1 MKMTRIFE
9 AHTGLGLGKAIRAGL
24 LPGVLAFSLLASV
37 GCASVSR
44 APTDAFQ
51 AADIAIA
58 NAEKE
63 EASEFAPTELISAR
77 NKIAAAR
84 SAVERNPRESDIMR
98 ARRLADEARSDA
110 EFASARARDG
120 REQSVN
126 ADLRKNNETLREE
139 LQRTSG
145 GMQ

>member
-1 MKMTRIFE
+1 MKMTHIFDARRIF
-9 AHTGLGLGKAIRAGL
+9 GISF
-24 LPGVLAFSLLASV
+24 LAVSLLASV

-51 AADIAIA
+51 AADIAIS

-77 NKIAAAR
+77 NKIAAAKMM
-84 SAVERNPRESDIMR
+84 VEKSQRESDVMR
-98 ARRLADEARSDA
+98 ARRMAEEARSDA

-120 REQSVN
+120 RAQAVN
-126 ADLRKNNETLREE
+126 ADLQKNNDTLREE

-145 GMQ
+145 GTR

>member
-1 MKMTRIFE
+1 MKMTHIFDVRRVVG
-9 AHTGLGLGKAIRAGL
+9 ASF
-24 LPGVLAFSLLASV
+24 LALSLLASV

-63 EASEFAPTELISAR
+63 SASEFAPTEMISAR

-84 SAVERNPRESDIMR
+84 TAVQKSQREADVMR
-98 ARRLADEARSDA
+98 ARQLAEEARSDA

-120 REQSVN
+120 RAQAVN
-126 ADLRKNNETLREE
+126 ADLQKNNDTLREE

-145 GMQ
+145 GMR

>member
-1 MKMTRIFE
+1 MKMTYIFD
-9 AHTGLGLGKAIRAGL
+9 ARRVVGASF
-24 LPGVLAFSLLASV
+24 LAFSLLASV

-63 EASEFAPTELISAR
+63 EPSEFAPTELIAAR
-77 NKIAAAR
+77 NKISSARAAVAK
-84 SAVERNPRESDIMR
+84 SPRESDMVR
-98 ARRLADEARSDA
+98 ARRLAEEARSDA

-120 REQSVN
+120 RAQAVN
-126 ADLRKNNETLREE
+126 ADLQKNNATLREE

-145 GMQ
+145 GM